1 VIGKL
6 ITDHG
11 LLITVYGSYPGDE
24 LMWDNARKPH
34 LKTLLA
40 RSELSRF
47 VDQLNAISPL
57 PLLIMDADN
66 NVIYGNGSTIQATGN
81 KSDLTDD
88 LHQFPIEFK
97 DTRIGTVVWC
107 GSSELQ
113 RLVESLDR
121 IGEMLTERLDYELK
135 IDSLASE
142 MVDAY
147 QELSL
152 LHDLSGSLSSV
163 LEVEAI
169 CHILLKQAVDIIGAK
184 SSVVMLL
191 EPEGEQLTATAS
203 AGISRDLGRIEVK
216 GSIYETVIQSKTPLV
231 IEDLEKYPHFKGK
244 INEEEI
250 PMICVPVC
258 AGDEAVGLIS
268 MWGKSSGKP
277 FTSEDTKL
285 LCAIAS
291 QAGMSLGNARLHEE
305 LNGVLLNTV
314 ESLAAAIEAKDL
326 YTHGHCRRV
335 AEYSTS
341 MAQEIGLPAKEIADL
356 RLAGILHDIGKIGVS
371 DSILKKP
378 GELNSQELKE
388 IRSHPVKGAEII
400 EHIESM
406 SNIALWIRH
415 HHERYDG
422 TGYPDG
428 LNGEDI
434 PLHSRI
440 LAVADAYDALT
451 SNRSYNPR
459 YPYYIPLAKLRMD
472 SGSHFDPEIVDVFL
486 DLARQ
491 RAYEKYIEDYEKSN
505 SRPARKLT
513 QLEYYRMDNEIIR
526 ILVREAKG
534 DPISISDWK
543 RLQELRDLVLT
554 GERQG

>member
-1 VIGKL
+1 M
-6 ITDHG
+6 
-11 LLITVYGSYPGDE
+11 S
-24 LMWDNARKPH
+24 DNARKPD
-34 LKTLLA
+34 LKTLMA
-40 RSELSRF
+40 RGELSSF

-57 PLLIMDADN
+57 PLLIMDADY
-66 NVIYGNGSTIQATGN
+66 NVIYENGFFTEAGVKKIDPG
-81 KSDLTDD
+81 DD
-88 LHQFPIEFK
+88 MHRFPIK
-97 DTRIGTVVWC
+97 LNDARIGAMVWR
-107 GSSELQ
+107 GSSELR

-121 IGEMLTERLDYELK
+121 VGKMLTERLDYELK

-142 MVDAY
+142 MVDTY

-152 LHDLSGSLSSV
+152 LHNLSGSLSSV

-169 CHILLKQAVDIIGAK
+169 CHIVLKQAVDIIGAK
-184 SSVVMLL
+184 SSVLMLL
-191 EPEGEQLTATAS
+191 EPEGEQLTVAAS
-203 AGISRDLGRIEVK
+203 AGVARDLRRIKVK
-216 GSIYETVIQSKTPLV
+216 DSIYETVIQNKIPLV
-231 IEDLEKYPHFKGK
+231 IEDLEKYPHLKDK

-258 AGDEAVGLIS
+258 IGDEVAGLIS
-268 MWGKSSGKP
+268 MSEKSSGKP

-291 QAGMSLGNARLHEE
+291 QAGMSLGNARLHKE

-314 ESLAAAIEAKDL
+314 ESLAAAIEAKDF

-356 RLAGILHDIGKIGVS
+356 KLAGILHDIGKIGVS

-378 GELNSQELKE
+378 GELNSQELME

-400 EHIESM
+400 ERIESM

-428 LNGEDI
+428 LKGEDI

-451 SNRSYNPR
+451 SNRSYSPR
-459 YPYYIPLAKLRMD
+459 YPYYIPLAKLRID
-472 SGSHFDPEIVDVFL
+472 SGSHFDPEIADVFI

-491 RAYEKYIEDYEKSN
+491 KAYQKYLEDYEKSN
-505 SRPARKLT
+505 NRPAQKLT
-513 QLEYYRMDNEIIR
+513 RLEYYRIDNEIIH
-526 ILVREAKG
+526 ILIREAKG
-534 DPISISDWK
+534 DSVSKSEWK
-543 RLQELRDLVLT
+543 RLQELRDLIL
-554 GERQG
+554 R

>member
-1 VIGKL
+1 MSDDV
-6 ITDHG
+6 
-11 LLITVYGSYPGDE
+11 
-24 LMWDNARKPH
+24 RKPH
-34 LKTLLA
+34 LKTLMA
-40 RSELSRF
+40 RGELSSF

-57 PLLIMDADN
+57 PLLIMDADY
-66 NVIYGNGSTIQATGN
+66 NVIYENGSTIQATEKKMDPIDN
-81 KSDLTDD
+81 IY
-88 LHQFPIEFK
+88 QFPIKFG
-97 DTRIGTVVWC
+97 DTRIGAIVWR
-107 GSSELQ
+107 GSSESQ
-113 RLVESLDR
+113 RLVEPLDH
-121 IGEMLTERLDYELK
+121 IGKMLTERLDYELK

-142 MVDAY
+142 MVDTY

-163 LEVEAI
+163 LDIEAI
-169 CHILLKQAVDIIGAK
+169 CDIVLKQAVDIIRAK
-184 SSVVMLL
+184 DSVLMIL
-191 EPEGEQLTATAS
+191 EPEGEQLTIVAS
-203 AGISRDLGRIEVK
+203 AGVARDLRQVKVK
-216 GSIYETVIQSKTPLV
+216 GSIYETVIQNKIPLV
-231 IEDLEKYPHFKGK
+231 IEDLEKYPHLKDK

-250 PMICVPVC
+250 PTICVPVC
-258 AGDEAVGLIS
+258 IADEVAGLIS
-268 MWGKSSGKP
+268 MSGKSSGEP

-305 LNGVLLNTV
+305 LKGVLLNTV

-335 AEYSTS
+335 AEYSAAI
-341 MAQEIGLPAKEIADL
+341 AQEIGLPAKEIADL
-356 RLAGILHDIGKIGVS
+356 KLAGILHDIGKIGVS

-378 GELNSQELKE
+378 GELNSQELME
-388 IRSHPVKGAEII
+388 IRSHPVKGTEII

-428 LNGEDI
+428 LEGEDI

-451 SNRSYNPR
+451 SNRSYSPR
-459 YPYYIPLAKLRMD
+459 YPYYIPLAKLRID
-472 SGSHFDPEIVDVFL
+472 SGSHFDPEMVDVFL
-486 DLARQ
+486 DLTRQ
-491 RAYEKYIEDYEKSN
+491 KAYQKYLEDYEKSSN
-505 SRPARKLT
+505 RPAQKLT
-513 QLEYYRMDNEIIR
+513 QLEHYRVDNEIIH
-526 ILVREAKG
+526 ILTREAKG
-534 DPISISDWK
+534 DPISIPDWK

-554 GERQG
+554 GKHQE